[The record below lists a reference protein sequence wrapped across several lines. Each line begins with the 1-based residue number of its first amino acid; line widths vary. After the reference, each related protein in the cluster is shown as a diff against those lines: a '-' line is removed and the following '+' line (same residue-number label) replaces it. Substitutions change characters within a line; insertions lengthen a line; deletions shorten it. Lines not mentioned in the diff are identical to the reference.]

1 MSNTRYK
8 PRLKRGV
15 FENKRFVL
23 TTKKIKNLQKR
34 KWRIALKN
42 FLNTQSLEP
51 WIRNDLVLIE
61 NKIFDLRK
69 SYKKGLLLKQQTSSF
84 LGTFSKKKLRNIFS
98 SKFGLKTVSD
108 LIETRLDMILVR
120 SNLVKTLY
128 QARWSIASGF
138 VFVNNVPIRVH
149 SHQLRVGD
157 LVHLSYRENNFFNS
171 IVFNLPADFLE
182 VNYNLLSVVVVN
194 YPSLKSEKE
203 MSKLYSFF
211 LGLDDITNFN
221 KMN

>member
-84 LGTFSKKKLRNIFS
+84 LGTFSKKK
-98 SKFGLKTVSD
+98 
-108 LIETRLDMILVR
+108 
-120 SNLVKTLY
+120 
-128 QARWSIASGF
+128 
-138 VFVNNVPIRVH
+138 
-149 SHQLRVGD
+149 
-157 LVHLSYRENNFFNS
+157 
-171 IVFNLPADFLE
+171 
-182 VNYNLLSVVVVN
+182 NYVA
-194 YPSLKSEKE
+194 
-203 MSKLYSFF
+203 FF
-211 LGLDDITNFN
+211 LQNLD
-221 KMN
+221 

>member
-84 LGTFSKKKLRNIFS
+84 LGTFSKKKLRSIFS

-171 IVFNLPADFLE
+171 TA
-182 VNYNLLSVVVVN
+182 
-194 YPSLKSEKE
+194 SL
-203 MSKLYSFF
+203 
-211 LGLDDITNFN
+211 
-221 KMN
+221 